1 MCYLND
7 CLLPSDAL
15 ERVIC
20 IAIQI
25 CSSKYR
31 HYRVCAIPPPQ
42 HNRVTLESP
51 MDKMKPVIQ
60 PYVLKLR
67 PEQHELL

>member
-31 HYRVCAIPPPQ
+31 PDPLPNVWISNFRFPECVQYKMLNCSILYIP
-42 HNRVTLESP
+42 NMLS
-51 MDKMKPVIQ
+51 I
-60 PYVLKLR
+60 
-67 PEQHELL
+67 